1 MSLHSVRFR
10 LNGEPVDVTV
20 PAERLLI
27 ELLRDE
33 LGATGTKLGCG
44 VGVCGA
50 CTVLVDGRPMSAC
63 LLLAVHLDGTE
74 VRTVE
79 GLAGE
84 DGAPNRLQEAFIRH
98 GGFQCGICTSGQLM
112 AATALL
118 AERPDGRH
126 GHQRNARR
134 GQAAHQ
140 HGLPAAAGRAAPDA
154 GRAGSLRRQDGRR
167 ADQFDRRAG
176 AGQRRGRRL
185 RGARHHAADH
195 RGEDPQSGPLD
206 RVL

>member
-1 MSLHSVRFR
+1 MSLHSLRFR
-10 LNGEPVDVTV
+10 LNGERVEATV

-33 LGATGTKLGCG
+33 LGLTGTKLGCG

-79 GLAGE
+79 GLAGP
-84 DGAPNRLQEAFIRH
+84 DGVLTPLQEAFIRH
-98 GGFQCGICTSGQLM
+98 GGFQCGICTAGQLM

-118 AERPDGRH
+118 AERPSPSEREI
-126 GHQRNARR
+126 RR
-134 GQAAHQ
+134 WLMGNLCRCTGYYQIVEAVQAA
-140 HGLPAAAGRAAPDA
+140 A
-154 GRAGSLRRQDGRR
+154 
-167 ADQFDRRAG
+167 
-176 AGQRRGRRL
+176 RG
-185 RGARHHAADH
+185 G
-195 RGEDPQSGPLD
+195 
-206 RVL
+206 